1 MAPSSSRPRLPG
13 DVWDTHFISFKLH
26 NSRPLALK
34 EPVALEHCYLRR
46 RDLSTQPRI
55 FSNPNTQERKR
66 GPKLAKEYQDRA
78 GSKDTLVRIAD
89 YVTLSFFT
97 KKKNKEDV
105 EAGQMFRGEQKGVI
119 CRGGGESR
127 KNHLDNRKETK

>member
-1 MAPSSSRPRLPG
+1 MAPNSSRPRLPVE
-13 DVWDTHFISFKLH
+13 VWGTHFISFKLH

-55 FSNPNTQERKR
+55 FSNPNNLERKR
-66 GPKLAKEYQDRA
+66 GSKLAKEYQDRA

-89 YVTLSFFT
+89 YVTLSFF
-97 KKKNKEDV
+97 
-105 EAGQMFRGEQKGVI
+105 
-119 CRGGGESR
+119 
-127 KNHLDNRKETK
+127 